1 MAKIPEMD
9 WSSENLAEATAIFKQ
24 IIAYFLED
32 KNVSRPEKKALKS
45 FVGYTAEGIK
55 RLQASGRT

>member
-24 IIAYFLED
+24 IIVYFLED
-32 KNVSRPEKKALKS
+32 EIVTRPEKKALKILC
-45 FVGYTAEGIK
+45 GLTAEGIK
-55 RLQASGRT
+55 RLQAFGRK